1 MCTVMRPAI
10 HRLSPRVLIMQEG
23 LDGGSVAGVEPMADV
38 DGAAR
43 MAAGVRSR
51 GARVAGGGLRDPERV
66 SDVFAMQRQVV
77 AAVRVGAMFPG
88 LLRSAGMWALPDVWV
103 RVGIS
108 KAGAEVYFVFGQ
120 RVRAL
125 TGARMRQFWT
135 SMAAAAV
142 WRVDVGVGWQ
152 RPAPVDVCVWVPRLI
167 GAAGRRP
174 RTHLAARARAGIC
187 FQHMGR
193 QPYVGRNDLEMRLS
207 VRWSPDLRVCTTEHL
222 RMGFPT
228 PTSPPLHN
236 RAQSQ

>member
-1 MCTVMRPAI
+1 M
-10 HRLSPRVLIMQEG
+10 LIMQEG

-51 GARVAGGGLRDPERV
+51 DARVAGGGLRHPERV
-66 SDVFAMQRQVV
+66 SDVFAMQQQVV
-77 AAVRVGAMFPG
+77 AAVRVGAMFPA

-120 RVRAL
+120 RVRVL
-125 TGARMRQFWT
+125 TGARVGQFWT

-152 RPAPVDVCVWVPRLI
+152 QPAPVDVCVWVPRLI

-174 RTHLAARARAGIC
+174 GTHLAARARAGTC
-187 FQHMGR
+187 FQHMSR
-193 QPYVGRNDLEMRLS
+193 QPYVGRIDLGIRLS
-207 VRWSPDLRVCTTEHL
+207 VRWSPDVRVYTTEYL
-222 RMGFPT
+222 RMGFLT
-228 PTSPPLHN
+228 PTSPPVHDGG
-236 RAQSQ
+236 QPQ